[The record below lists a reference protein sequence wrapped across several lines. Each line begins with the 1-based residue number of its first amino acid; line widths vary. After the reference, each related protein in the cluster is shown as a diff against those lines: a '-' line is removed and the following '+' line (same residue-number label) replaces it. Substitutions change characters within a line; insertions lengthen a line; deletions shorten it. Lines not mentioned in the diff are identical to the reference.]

1 MKRLITFAAAI
12 VMAVCLCACSSVGG
26 GDSTM
31 PNGLGNR
38 FQAAVSVTIDE
49 LDAEGTLKRFGDG
62 MWEVEFS
69 SPNTLSG
76 VMLSFSEGSV
86 TASYNGLKF
95 SVPQSALPVKAMMLN
110 LISAVDDLAKNQELT
125 GTEEDGMLKISGTL
139 EGGEYTLCVDGDGNI
154 ASFEMPNNKVEI
166 IFSGVTEIAGDSSES
181 ESESETTA
189 EVTQEEAS
197 AEESS
202 EAASEAA

>member
-1 MKRLITFAAAI
+1 
-12 VMAVCLCACSSVGG
+12 
-26 GDSTM
+26 
-31 PNGLGNR
+31 
-38 FQAAVSVTIDE
+38 
-49 LDAEGTLKRFGDG
+49 
-62 MWEVEFS
+62 
-69 SPNTLSG
+69 
-76 VMLSFSEGSV
+76 MLSFSEGSV
-86 TASYNGLKF
+86 TASYKGLKF
-95 SVPQSALPVKAMMLN
+95 SVPQSALPAKAMMLN

-189 EVTQEEAS
+189 EATQEEAS
-197 AEESS
+197 AEEST
-202 EAASEAA
+202 EVASVLP